1 MAPIYKVL
9 SLMSCSFLLC
19 VGLST
24 SAMAGTTASSTN
36 KQNLSQTDR
45 RQGGHMSQE
54 IKGSSSLTGK
64 TIKGEVMS
72 IKSDNL
78 VVKGED
84 GNEMRLQ
91 IDDTTQMGKN
101 IVQGQSIEAVVND
114 QGQALSILSAQA
126 VTDRRNDKE

>member
-1 MAPIYKVL
+1 M
-9 SLMSCSFLLC
+9 LC
-19 VGLST
+19 LGLSNT
-24 SAMAGTTASSTN
+24 VQAGTPASAAN
-36 KQNLSQTDR
+36 EQNVSQTDR
-45 RQGGHMSQE
+45 RQGHEMSGE

-101 IVQGQSIEAVVND
+101 IVQSQSIEAVVND

>member
-1 MAPIYKVL
+1 
-9 SLMSCSFLLC
+9 
-19 VGLST
+19 
-24 SAMAGTTASSTN
+24 
-36 KQNLSQTDR
+36 
-45 RQGGHMSQE
+45 MSQE